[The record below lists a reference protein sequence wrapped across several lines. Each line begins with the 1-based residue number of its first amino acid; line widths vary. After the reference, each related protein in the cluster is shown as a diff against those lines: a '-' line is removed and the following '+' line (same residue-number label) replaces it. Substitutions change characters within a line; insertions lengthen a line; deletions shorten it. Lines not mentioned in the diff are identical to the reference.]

1 MLSENAGI
9 PPELALLGIHADR
22 NDNVTIKAMWERIAK
37 KYSKQGLQR
46 LSMSYGGIVMGL
58 GVLQQLINECALYV
72 LC

>member
-1 MLSENAGI
+1 MSENAGI

-46 LSMSYGGIVMGL
+46 LSMGYGEIVMGF
-58 GVLQQLINECALYV
+58 VIAQQSINQCALYV